1 MPVGD
6 PDKRRIAAHHLL
18 QVKIC
23 MKCYARNSISANKCR
38 RCNSTRLR
46 LKKKK

>member
-1 MPVGD
+1 MPIGD
-6 PDKRRIAAHHLL
+6 PDKKRIAMHHLL

-23 MKCYARNSISANKCR
+23 MKCYARNPLSAVKCR
-38 RCNSTRLR
+38 RCKSRRLR